1 VRHLSRWLCGW
12 RWKGI
17 EMRRVKAKMK
27 VTDIIIAWVNVE
39 DDGAMSDGTDFETID
54 YIENLEAEI
63 IEEIETF

>member
-1 VRHLSRWLCGW
+1 
-12 RWKGI
+12 
-17 EMRRVKAKMK
+17 MRRVKAKMK